1 MFTVTSGT
9 VTSSYSYSSPLKS
22 CSIFTAGSVNESSS
36 SLARTLTVLADQFD
50 RVKVSR
56 DGLTLKSG
64 FAGLRFRSTVT
75 VPAGRKSNSTV

>member
-9 VTSSYSYSSPLKS
+9 VTSSYSSPLKS

-64 FAGLRFRSTVT
+64 FAGLRFRATVT